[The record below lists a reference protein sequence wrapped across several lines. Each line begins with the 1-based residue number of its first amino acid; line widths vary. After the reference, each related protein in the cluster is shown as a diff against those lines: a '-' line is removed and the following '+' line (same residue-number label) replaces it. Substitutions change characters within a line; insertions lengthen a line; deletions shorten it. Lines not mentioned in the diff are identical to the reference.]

1 MLPAGQTSESGAP
14 ENRNPESRVL
24 DIFGPNL
31 IIESNGPVGVGGA
44 LAYQLFSITD
54 KGIKYQQ
61 ALHASGLATIEAD
74 QTLEIQTGKKNK
86 SGRVSYVAMAHNG
99 DMAMTAANGFV
110 RIKGQNIVLDA
121 DNEIFLQ
128 GKKVTIGNADKTT
141 ESTQIFGQKIV
152 FNGNNVYT
160 YRGFKKIKKKGAAAF
175 LRGFRA
181 LYLGLIFNVLVMGS
195 VSLAAIKFGEIVL
208 GLPGWFT
215 LSIACS
221 ITLIYSLLGGL
232 KAVIITD
239 FIQFTF
245 AMIGSVWAMIYC
257 LGLPEIG
264 GLSNLISHTNVIK
277 LFKKKFI
284 QFL

>member
-160 YRGFKKIKKKGAAAF
+160 YRGFKKIKKKGAAA
-175 LRGFRA
+175 LYRA
-181 LYLGLIFNVLVMGS
+181 QLYILGTVHLYAGIRPFV
-195 VSLAAIKFGEIVL
+195 
-208 GLPGWFT
+208 
-215 LSIACS
+215 
-221 ITLIYSLLGGL
+221 
-232 KAVIITD
+232 
-239 FIQFTF
+239 
-245 AMIGSVWAMIYC
+245 
-257 LGLPEIG
+257 
-264 GLSNLISHTNVIK
+264 
-277 LFKKKFI
+277 
-284 QFL
+284 

>member
-160 YRGFKKIKKKGAAAF
+160 YRGFKKIKKKGAAAY
-175 LRGFRA
+175 LRGRNP
-181 LYLGLIFNVLVMGS
+181 L
-195 VSLAAIKFGEIVL
+195 
-208 GLPGWFT
+208 
-215 LSIACS
+215 
-221 ITLIYSLLGGL
+221 
-232 KAVIITD
+232 
-239 FIQFTF
+239 
-245 AMIGSVWAMIYC
+245 
-257 LGLPEIG
+257 
-264 GLSNLISHTNVIK
+264 
-277 LFKKKFI
+277 
-284 QFL
+284 

>member
-44 LAYQLFSITD
+44 LAYQLFSITN

-110 RIKGQNIVLDA
+110 L
-121 DNEIFLQ
+121 
-128 GKKVTIGNADKTT
+128 
-141 ESTQIFGQKIV
+141 S
-152 FNGNNVYT
+152 
-160 YRGFKKIKKKGAAAF
+160 
-175 LRGFRA
+175 
-181 LYLGLIFNVLVMGS
+181 LIH
-195 VSLAAIKFGEIVL
+195 I
-208 GLPGWFT
+208 
-215 LSIACS
+215 
-221 ITLIYSLLGGL
+221 
-232 KAVIITD
+232 
-239 FIQFTF
+239 
-245 AMIGSVWAMIYC
+245 
-257 LGLPEIG
+257 
-264 GLSNLISHTNVIK
+264 
-277 LFKKKFI
+277 
-284 QFL
+284 

>member
-1 MLPAGQTSESGAP
+1 MADELGSTEK
-14 ENRNPESRVL
+14 RNPESRVL

-128 GKKVTIGNADKTT
+128 GKKVTRGNADKT
-141 ESTQIFGQKIV
+141 
-152 FNGNNVYT
+152 
-160 YRGFKKIKKKGAAAF
+160 
-175 LRGFRA
+175 
-181 LYLGLIFNVLVMGS
+181 
-195 VSLAAIKFGEIVL
+195 
-208 GLPGWFT
+208 
-215 LSIACS
+215 SIC
-221 ITLIYSLLGGL
+221 
-232 KAVIITD
+232 VNIITIKHY
-239 FIQFTF
+239 FLT
-245 AMIGSVWAMIYC
+245 
-257 LGLPEIG
+257 
-264 GLSNLISHTNVIK
+264 K
-277 LFKKKFI
+277 LF
-284 QFL
+284 LLEVM